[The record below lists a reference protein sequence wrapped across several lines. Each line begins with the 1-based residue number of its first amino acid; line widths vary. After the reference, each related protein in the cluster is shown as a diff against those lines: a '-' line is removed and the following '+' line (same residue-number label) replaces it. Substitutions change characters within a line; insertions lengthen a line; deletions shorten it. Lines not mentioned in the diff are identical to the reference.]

1 MARSRWTREH
11 RAHVVVVGGGFGGIS
26 AVRALRGVDV
36 DVTLIDQD
44 TYNTFQ
50 PLLYQVATATL
61 NPGDI
66 TFFLRSVR
74 SRQRNVRFVNGTVTG
89 MDHSSRTVTLQD
101 DRVLTYDYLII
112 ATGVTVNYFGVPGA
126 AEHSMPLYTRTQALA
141 LRDEI
146 FGRLEDAATY
156 GQERELRVV
165 VVGGGATGVE
175 TAGALAELRNN
186 HMPDTYPELDP
197 GQTHVTLVEM
207 LPTVL
212 SPFQENLRAYAGS
225 SLERRGV
232 DLRLNTPVSEVTPD
246 GVMLGDGTF
255 LPAGIVVWASGV
267 TAPENVTRWSVPQG
281 RGGRIRV
288 DDHLRVQGLDRVF
301 AVGDIAVEDGE
312 RALPQLAQ
320 PAMQGGKYVAGL
332 LETELRGESGDRFQY
347 RDKGTLATIGR
358 GSAVAQVPGMPALT
372 GFPAWVVWIVVHVF
386 YLLGNRNRLV
396 TMVNLAA
403 RYIFWHRSHHAIV
416 GDIPRRTG
424 RPDQHQAE

>member
-1 MARSRWTREH
+1 MTRSGWAGGHGTR
-11 RAHVVVVGGGFGGIS
+11 VVVVGGGFGGLS
-26 AVRALRGVDV
+26 AIRALRDADV
-36 DVTLIDQD
+36 EVTLIDQD
-44 TYNTFQ
+44 TYSTFQ

-66 TFFLRSVR
+66 TSFLRSIR
-74 SRQRNVRFVNGTVTG
+74 SQQRNVRFVNATVVN
-89 MDHSSRTVTLQD
+89 MDHASRTVTLAD
-101 DRVLTYDYLII
+101 GKVVGYDYLII
-112 ATGVTVNYFGVPGA
+112 ASGVTVNYFGVPGA

-156 GQERELRVV
+156 GQDRELRVV

-186 HMPDTYPELDP
+186 HMPVTYPELDP
-197 GQTHVTLVEM
+197 RQTHVTLVEM

-212 SPFQENLRAYAGS
+212 SPFQQNLRDYTTR

-232 DLRLNTPVSEVTPD
+232 DVRLNTPVNEVTGD
-246 GVMLGDGTF
+246 GVRLGDGTF

-267 TAPENVTRWSVPQG
+267 TAPEVVGEWDVPQG
-281 RGGRIRV
+281 RGGRVRV

-320 PAMQGGKYVAGL
+320 PAMQGGRYVAKL
-332 LETELRGESGDRFQY
+332 LEAELRGDTVDRFTY

-358 GSAVAQVPGMPALT
+358 GSAVAQIPGVPPLR
-372 GFPAWVVWIVVHVF
+372 GFVAWVVWIVVHVF

-396 TMVNLAA
+396 TMVNLGA

-424 RPDQHQAE
+424 SSERQQAE